1 MSVLTSGPL
10 RNVTDD
16 HFAWHRH
23 SLKERVIRFLS
34 FLTVGVVLVWTL
46 GTIDVFWPWVWTA
59 PEEIH
64 DMFSRMMPPNYR
76 TIPEIVPVLIETIN
90 IATIG
95 TIFAVVISLPV
106 AYLGARNVSPNVITL
121 AVARVIIVASRSI
134 NTLIWALLFVAIL
147 GPGPLAGVLAIA
159 FRSVGFMG
167 KLVGESI
174 EEIDWGPIE
183 ALQSSGSARGHIITY
198 AVVPQIIPSFWAVA
212 ILRWDINI
220 RESTVLG
227 MVGAGGIGML
237 FQVAIDLFRWNTVS
251 MVLVSIIVVVLFGEV
266 VTAIVRRKLI

>member
-1 MSVLTSGPL
+1 MAG
-10 RNVTDD
+10 D
-16 HFAWHRH
+16 HFDWHRR
-23 SLKERVIRFLS
+23 SLKERVVRFLS
-34 FLTVGVVLVWTL
+34 FLTVGIVLVWTL
-46 GTIDVFWPWVWTA
+46 GTIDVFWPWVWSA
-59 PEEIH
+59 PEEIR

-106 AYLGARNVSPNVITL
+106 AYLGARNVSPNKATL

-159 FRSVGFMG
+159 FRSIGFMG

-174 EEIDWGPIE
+174 EEMDWGPIE
-183 ALQSSGSARGHIITY
+183 ALQSSGASRGHIITY
-198 AVVPQIIPSFWAVA
+198 AVVPQIVPTFWAVA

-251 MVLVSIIVVVLFGEV
+251 MVLVSIIAVVLFGEI
-266 VTAIVRRKLI
+266 VTAILRRKLI